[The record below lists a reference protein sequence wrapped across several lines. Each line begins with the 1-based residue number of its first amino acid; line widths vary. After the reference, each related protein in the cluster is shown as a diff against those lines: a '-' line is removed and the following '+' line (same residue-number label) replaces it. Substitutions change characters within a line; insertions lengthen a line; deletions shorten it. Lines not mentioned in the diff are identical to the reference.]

1 MSVLAVALLTGV
13 MLMFLLAQAYSFI
26 GFSVIWTL
34 PLWLMLHSLLYS
46 SFWLGRIV
54 ALISRQSSD
63 GLLDEVGVIPPGRVF
78 IYISIC
84 KVVLH
89 ENDALAW
96 LSIIRKFLAGA
107 ALLGLL
113 MPVLVTMYQLD
124 NIDLHKLLLMML
136 ELALIALLIQLE
148 HSQSMVMVCLL
159 PMLLC
164 RRIRGRADVSSVVI
178 ICLFTLQILSYLM
191 AIALP
196 LVLLYV
202 VPAAGEAFGLALTF
216 GSFIVVREML
226 ILLLWRAVLHQEND
240 ERRTVFLPTRPV
252 GRGRSQYLP
261 QTNLCEMNYHL
272 IADKKCETNLE
283 MVLAKRQGV
292 K

>member
-54 ALISRQSSD
+54 ALISRQGSD

-96 LSIIRKFLAGA
+96 LSIIRKFLAGT

-124 NIDLHKLLLMML
+124 NIDLTQAVAYDAGVGADRAHDSARTFTIDGHGFFAADAAMQADSRSRRCVQRRHHLPVHTADPELFNGYRSAASFTPLL
-136 ELALIALLIQLE
+136 A
-148 HSQSMVMVCLL
+148 SG
-159 PMLLC
+159 
-164 RRIRGRADVSSVVI
+164 RRILWSCTDLRFVYCCSRNTDSILVA
-178 ICLFTLQILSYLM
+178 CRTL
-191 AIALP
+191 P
-196 LVLLYV
+196 
-202 VPAAGEAFGLALTF
+202 
-216 GSFIVVREML
+216 RE
-226 ILLLWRAVLHQEND
+226 
-240 ERRTVFLPTRPV
+240 
-252 GRGRSQYLP
+252 
-261 QTNLCEMNYHL
+261 
-272 IADKKCETNLE
+272 
-283 MVLAKRQGV
+283 
-292 K
+292 

>member
-54 ALISRQSSD
+54 ALISRQGSD

-78 IYISIC
+78 IDISIC

-96 LSIIRKFLAGA
+96 LRIIRKFLAGA

-113 MPVLVTMYQLD
+113 MPVLVTMHQLD
-124 NIDLHKLLLMML
+124 NIDLHKLLIIML
-136 ELALIALLIQLE
+136 ELALIALMIQLE
-148 HSQSMVMVCLL
+148 HSQSMVMVSLL

-202 VPAAGEAFGLALTF
+202 LPAAGEAFGLALTF
-216 GSFIVVREML
+216 VSFIVVREIL
-226 ILLLWRAVLHQEND
+226 ILFLWRAVLYQEND
-240 ERRTVFLPTRPV
+240 ERRTVSLPTRPV
-252 GRGRSQYLP
+252 GRDEVSTFRRRAY
-261 QTNLCEMNYHL
+261 M
-272 IADKKCETNLE
+272 K
-283 MVLAKRQGV
+283 
-292 K
+292 

>member
-1 MSVLAVALLTGV
+1 MSVLAVALSSGV
-13 MLMFLLAQAYSFI
+13 MLMFLLAQAYNYI

-54 ALISRQSSD
+54 ALISRQGSD

-96 LSIIRKFLAGA
+96 LSIIRKVLAGA

-124 NIDLHKLLLMML
+124 NIDLHKLLLMVL
-136 ELALIALLIQLE
+136 ELALIALIDSARTFTIDGHGLFAADAAMQADSRSRRCVQRRHHLSV
-148 HSQSMVMVCLL
+148 HAADSKLL
-159 PMLLC
+159 NGYRSAASITLRLASGWRSHWSCTDLRFVYCCSRNADSVLVAC
-164 RRIRGRADVSSVVI
+164 R
-178 ICLFTLQILSYLM
+178 T
-191 AIALP
+191 P
-196 LVLLYV
+196 
-202 VPAAGEAFGLALTF
+202 P
-216 GSFIVVREML
+216 RE
-226 ILLLWRAVLHQEND
+226 
-240 ERRTVFLPTRPV
+240 
-252 GRGRSQYLP
+252 
-261 QTNLCEMNYHL
+261 
-272 IADKKCETNLE
+272 
-283 MVLAKRQGV
+283 
-292 K
+292 